1 MIGNNLLILIFVSIL
16 IILVLV
22 LIFCNFSFFNNI
34 SNFESLQT
42 AKPVEVQQI
51 ENNEFLKAYENLKE
65 KEEKQNAN
73 KTPPTWND
81 NNTLESMELKP
92 CLGNLA
98 NSNRFTCYSAPLW
111 WYPKDKYD
119 PNKFRSVYYGDYY
132 DPINNYL
139 GNAQEMFWDFKS
151 VTN

>member
-1 MIGNNLLILIFVSIL
+1 MIGNNLLILIFVCIL
-16 IILVLV
+16 IILALV

-42 AKPVEVQQI
+42 VKPVEVQEI

-81 NNTLESMELKP
+81 NNTIESMQLKP
-92 CLGNLA
+92 CLANLA
-98 NSNRFTCYSAPLW
+98 NSNRLTCYSAPLW

-119 PNKFRSVYYGDYY
+119 ANKFRSVYYGDYY